1 MEFWIPT
8 GFCMDFIIFISLIP
22 PYHPYHPYHPYPFLS
37 PLSPLITLILLFLI
51 PPGNTSLCTFFFLM
65 ELCLRPISM
74 DPDWIFYGF
83 HGSGMDQFHGSSYG
97 VLPPSKTVH
106 KPRIVFLRISWIWGG
121 CFMEFM
127 DFRYMTMD
135 PDCFFF
141 GFHGSGMDFR
151 WNSWISTG
159 FPWIRTGFSTN
170 FFDLGWIF
178 YEILGFEEFGDLG
191 TRKSSNLEIW

>member
-22 PYHPYHPYHPYPFLS
+22 PYHTYHPYHPYPFLS

-97 VLPPSKTVH
+97 VLPPSKTVNETSH
-106 KPRIVFLRISWIWGG
+106 CFSTNFMDLGWMFHGIHGFQAHDHGSGLIFLRISWIWNG
-121 CFMEFM
+121 FSMEFI
-127 DFRYMTMD
+127 DFYWISMD
-135 PDCFFF
+135 P
-141 GFHGSGMDFR
+141 
-151 WNSWISTG
+151 N
-159 FPWIRTGFSTN
+159 
-170 FFDLGWIF
+170 WIF
-178 YEILGFEEFGDLG
+178 YKFL
-191 TRKSSNLEIW
+191 